1 MNKMTVSGVVKNEPT
16 LNHVARGMEMYSF
29 DMHVERASGVFDMI
43 PCICNKIIAEKVK
56 LGELNSFAGE
66 IHSRNE
72 EVEGKRVCKTF
83 FIPYTEIETSEIG
96 VNDVCLKGFI
106 CKQPIYRKTPLGREI
121 ADFLIAVNR
130 RNGKS
135 DYIHCIAW
143 GQNAKEI
150 SECSVGDEI
159 VVKGRFQ
166 SRKYNKT
173 LPSGEVVEKIA
184 YEVSA
189 NFIDKG
195 CEIYE

>member
-16 LNHVARGMEMYSF
+16 LNHVARGMEMYAF

-56 LGELNSFAGE
+56 LGELNSFTGE

-72 EVEGKRVCKTF
+72 EIEGIRTCRTF
-83 FIPYTEIETSEIG
+83 FIPYMETENNEVGENE
-96 VNDVCLKGFI
+96 VLLKGFL
-106 CKQPIYRKTPLGREI
+106 CKKPIYRKTPLGKEV
-121 ADFLIAVNR
+121 ADFLLAVNR
-130 RNGKS
+130 KNGKS

-143 GQNAKEI
+143 WNNAKAI
-150 SECSVGDEI
+150 SEYSVGDEI